1 MIFGIKMSPQLIEII
16 IFAGIAIVIIGKFL
30 STLGSYDEEDP
41 MRNKSYFG
49 EKNNSLKDVTNN
61 TKTPEEVIN
70 ISKYL
75 DIEKYLDK
83 SNIKD
88 IREGINQ
95 IESKLGFQF
104 DIKGFI
110 QKSKVAFELIL
121 DSLKNNDEGLLSHLV
136 DKRFIQK
143 LQQQLYIYK
152 DLEYKEDID
161 SIITEIYSFGNNCFI
176 KIKFSNFNKKFNEDW
191 VFSKSSQ
198 DNTKTWYLSNIERD

>member
-41 MRNKSYFG
+41 IRNKSYFG

-95 IESKLGFQF
+95 I
-104 DIKGFI
+104 
-110 QKSKVAFELIL
+110 
-121 DSLKNNDEGLLSHLV
+121 
-136 DKRFIQK
+136 
-143 LQQQLYIYK
+143 
-152 DLEYKEDID
+152 
-161 SIITEIYSFGNNCFI
+161 
-176 KIKFSNFNKKFNEDW
+176 
-191 VFSKSSQ
+191 
-198 DNTKTWYLSNIERD
+198 